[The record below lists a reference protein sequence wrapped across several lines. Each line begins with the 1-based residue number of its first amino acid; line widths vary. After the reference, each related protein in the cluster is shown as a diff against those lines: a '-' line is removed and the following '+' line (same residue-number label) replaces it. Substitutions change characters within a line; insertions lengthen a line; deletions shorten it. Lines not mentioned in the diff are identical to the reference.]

1 LRCAFMEQN
10 VRGVFCD
17 SYNCKNIATLRI
29 GNPEGPPQL
38 FMQLCRDC
46 AISLVES
53 GEAMGLKAETFVCE
67 HCGKEFDNEKSRKMH
82 AIRCSKR
89 KEEGGDE

>member
-1 LRCAFMEQN
+1 
-10 VRGVFCD
+10 
-17 SYNCKNIATLRI
+17 
-29 GNPEGPPQL
+29 
-38 FMQLCRDC
+38 MQLCRDC

-89 KEEGGDE
+89 KEGGDE